1 MEDLI
6 KALTIMM
13 KYMDGYNLNY
23 PTHCEHDEL
32 MVCVDP
38 GKISEEDLTEL
49 SKLGFIVGDECMISY
64 KYGSC

>member
-13 KYMDGYNLNY
+13 KYLDGYHLDY

-32 MVCVDP
+32 IVCVNPD
-38 GKISEEDLTEL
+38 KISEEDLNEL
-49 SKLGFIVGDECMISY
+49 DKLGFTAGDEWMISY